1 MKIFKCVLWI
11 GQTILAELNKNM
23 HSKETRYD
31 EPFSIE
37 IKYIEIESYEKLQK
51 TYNIAPQYFYCLIEE
66 VDSLPKKDAMEV
78 SRKTQNVRLEG
89 SEGSE
94 PT

>member
-1 MKIFKCVLWI
+1 MKIFKCVLWV

-23 HSKETRYD
+23 PSKEIRYD
-31 EPFSIE
+31 EPFQIE
-37 IKYIEIESYEKLQK
+37 TKYKEAESYENLQK
-51 TYNIAPQYFYCLIEE
+51 TYNMASLGFYCLVEE
-66 VDSLPKKDAMEV
+66 VDSLPKKEAMEV
-78 SRKTQNVRLEG
+78 SYKTQPVRPEG